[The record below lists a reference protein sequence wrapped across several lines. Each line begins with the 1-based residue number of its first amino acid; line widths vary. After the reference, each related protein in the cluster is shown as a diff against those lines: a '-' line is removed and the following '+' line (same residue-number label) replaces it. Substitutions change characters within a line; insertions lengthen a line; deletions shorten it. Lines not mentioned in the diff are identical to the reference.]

1 MTTQIPDFAR
11 QIRADVRM
19 QKARQTAQTTIPLY
33 PEQQSIFDSRK
44 RFKIAV
50 CGRRF
55 GKTHAGMKEAITCAA
70 NGGRVWWIAPSYAQA
85 MEGYRYIK
93 LHLMDTPGIRIR
105 ESEYLIYFPSGG
117 EIQVKTGDDPMK
129 KKGAGLNLVVLD
141 EAALLDPILWYE
153 VIRPSL
159 ADKKGSALF
168 LSTPKGRNW
177 FFLLY
182 QEAVQNPTE
191 WDVFAFPSS
200 ANPVMTSEELEA
212 IRAST
217 PEMTFRQEYLAEF
230 LEDDGAVFRKLKEA
244 QDKYKATGAHYSGR
258 CVMGVDWA
266 QMHDFTVIVVMDM
279 TSKRVLEIE
288 RFNQVSWGIQR
299 GRLEALYRKW
309 KPENIL
315 AELNSIG
322 SPNVEA
328 LQEDGLP
335 VEGFTTTNETKTQII
350 QALSLAFERE
360 EIPLPDEPIL
370 IGELMSYAAER
381 LPSGKWRYSAPD
393 GMHDDTVIALAL
405 AYWAAVNTMNTEYEP
420 MPDWLA
426 YARG

>member
-200 ANPVMTSEELEA
+200 ANPVMASEELEA

-230 LEDDGAVFRKLKEA
+230 LEDDGAVFRKITDAQTKYAKEHP
-244 QDKYKATGAHYSGR
+244 TFSGR
-258 CVMGVDWA
+258 CTFGVDWA
-266 QMHDFTVIVVMDM
+266 QLHDFTVITVIDS
-279 TSKRVLEIE
+279 TTKRVLEID
-288 RFNQVSWGIQR
+288 RFNQISWAFQR
-299 GRLEALYRKW
+299 DRLKALYDKW
-309 KPENIL
+309 KPTGIL

-328 LQEDGLP
+328 LQEIGLP
-335 VEGFTTTNETKTQII
+335 VIGFTTTNETKNEII
-350 QALSLAFERE
+350 QALSLGFERG
-360 EIPLPDEPIL
+360 EIALPDTGDHARQL
-370 IGELMSYAAER
+370 VSELMSYTAER
-381 LPSGKWRYSAPD
+381 LPSGKWRYGAPD
-393 GMHDDTVIALAL
+393 GMFDDCVISLAL
-405 AYWAAVNTMNTEYEP
+405 AYWQAVSGGTVDIEYF
-420 MPDWLA
+420 D
-426 YARG
+426 